1 MKKLYLLP
9 LLAIVAL
16 TFNSCGNSDEPQG
29 PTYEVFQLGLDDEN
43 IDYDAI
49 GAWKDLSTPD
59 TRIMADGYVF
69 SQRVMMSPTIRQP
82 VSTLAIS

>member
-9 LLAIVAL
+9 LLAIAAL

-43 IDYDAI
+43 IDYDAN
-49 GAWKDLSTPD
+49 GAWKDLYTPD
-59 TRIMADGYVF
+59 TRIVLALCRQKFWLRCLV
-69 SQRVMMSPTIRQP
+69 RIRA
-82 VSTLAIS
+82 LKE